1 MIFSNTFC
9 QLFCCFV
16 LFISNMIP
24 HICNQTTTKVL
35 FSSSCLGTRRPR
47 YYSIK
52 SRNYYT
58 YKKKYIFSSKRPT
71 KAKNILKLASFC
83 VKHKSKPVFSN
94 SHNEIVSVGRQSEII
109 QIVFKYYNFFFLN
122 LRYPVNSKNTIGRVF
137 ATL

>member
-1 MIFSNTFC
+1 MF
-9 QLFCCFV
+9 

-58 YKKKYIFSSKRPT
+58 YKKKIHIFLK
-71 KAKNILKLASFC
+71 KANKGQKHIKTCSFLRQNTNPN
-83 VKHKSKPVFSN
+83 KFFSN